1 MDIGQKIKE
10 RRLFWNLTQE
20 ELANRC
26 ELTKGYI
33 SQLENDKADPSI
45 QTLELIL
52 HALGT
57 NFTDFF
63 SAAETT
69 QIKFTEE
76 EQLDTEFQGYV
87 QSWLVPTSQSHA
99 MEPIY
104 IILKPKNKTLVDLPH
119 EGEEFGYILKGSVV
133 LHYGEE
139 NITCSAGESFYYKTN
154 KKHYLENIGNCD
166 AEVIWVS
173 CPPNF

>member
-1 MDIGQKIKE
+1 MLLGQKIRD
-10 RRLFWNLTQE
+10 RRLLLGLTQE

-45 QTLELIL
+45 ITLEQIL
-52 HALGT
+52 NALGT
-57 NFTDFF
+57 TLSDFF
-63 SAAETT
+63 KVVSHP

-76 EQLDTEFQGYV
+76 EQLDTMMDGYI
-87 QSWLVPTSQSHA
+87 QSWLVPTSQNHA

-104 IILKPKNKTLVDLPH
+104 LVIEPGKKTILDLPH
-119 EGEEFGYILKGSVV
+119 EGEEFGYVLEGEIT
-133 LHYGEE
+133 LHYGDEDI
-139 NITCSAGESFYYKTN
+139 NCKCGESFYYKAT
-154 KKHYLENIGNCD
+154 KKHYIENIGKVN
-166 AEVIWVS
+166 AKVLWVS

>member
-10 RRLFWNLTQE
+10 LRLFWNLTQE

-45 QTLELIL
+45 QTLEVIL

-57 NFTDFF
+57 NFTNFF
-63 SAAETT
+63 NEAEKP
-69 QIKFTEE
+69 QIKFSEE
-76 EQLDTEFQGYV
+76 EQLDTEFPGYI

-104 IILKPKNKTLVDLPH
+104 IILKPQSKTILDLPH
-119 EGEEFGYILKGSVV
+119 EGEEFGYILKGSII
-133 LHYGEE
+133 LHYGDD
-139 NITCSAGESFYYKTN
+139 NIRCNAGESFYYKTN
-154 KKHYLENIGNCD
+154 KKHFLENCGDTD
-166 AEVIWVS
+166 AEIVWVS